1 MRKSMSRVAHAIRD
15 ERGAEMVEWIVV
27 VAVLAS
33 VAAVVFG
40 PTGVLSNAMNSG
52 VSHISNIMTTAS

>member
-1 MRKSMSRVAHAIRD
+1 MRELMSKVVD
-15 ERGAEMVEWIVV
+15 VVCDQRGAEMVEWIVV

-40 PTGVLSNAMNSG
+40 PTGVLSNAMNAG
-52 VSHISNIMTTAS
+52 VSHISDIMTTAS

>member
-1 MRKSMSRVAHAIRD
+1 MRKSMSRVANSIRD